1 MLSKLSVYYGRF
13 PFKFCK
19 LSLFLRFARIL
30 SKLIDNKMYRI
41 QIKKLN
47 SIFDFQNLSNPIP
60 TWVEH

>member
-1 MLSKLSVYYGRF
+1 
-13 PFKFCK
+13 
-19 LSLFLRFARIL
+19 
-30 SKLIDNKMYRI
+30 MYHR